1 MHLPWKA
8 CYSPGAWLGIQGN
21 TWSERVQCRT
31 PNPFHTWTYM
41 ENRVGK
47 WKLPR
52 WNIYN
57 SPFKSKCFFLDLKG
71 LFCET
76 FGKWNIISDPDQ
88 GALGVKVC
96 ESNPPLSLHFK
107 LEVKASQGFKQ
118 KVSLWMKRNLILSR
132 MSIFMCS
139 HLPWMGKIFNLSSKN
154 CFYIQQGPHVQNIP
168 VL

>member
-8 CYSPGAWLGIQGN
+8 LYSLGAWLGVQGN
-21 TWSERVQCRT
+21 AWSERVQCRT
-31 PNPFHTWTYM
+31 PNPFHTWIYT

-71 LFCET
+71 LFCEA

-88 GALGVKVC
+88 GLGVK
-96 ESNPPLSLHFK
+96 SSHLSLHFK

-118 KVSLWMKRNLILSR
+118 KFSLWMKRNLILSR

-139 HLPWMGKIFNLSSKN
+139 RLPWMGKIFNLSKN
-154 CFYIQQGPHVQNIP
+154 CFYIQQGTHVQNIP